1 MSYCRFGNDSDVYIY
16 STGKYLVC
24 DTCKIKGGKSFATLR
39 YSRMSVHLESHVA
52 NGDRVPK
59 NVLEE
64 LALSFVLGDDVVNIS
79 KLN

>member
-52 NGDRVPK
+52 NGDQVPK